1 MSDATAQVTVR
12 LGPCVLRREI
22 RAVCESAPSGLL
34 IVPPVWVAEAADL
47 IDPEKTALGTAV
59 GWPWGFAPAQAKAV
73 EAATA
78 AADGASVLWL
88 VPNRAALA
96 SGADLVVLDELQSVL
111 DIAAPAGVEVHVA
124 IEDGLAPRDR
134 GRLVQMAA
142 ECGADGLV
150 VGADF
155 TPEVL
160 ASLRELTDLA
170 VARY

>member
-1 MSDATAQVTVR
+1 MSDLQVR
-12 LGPCVLRREI
+12 LGACVLKREI
-22 RAVCESAPSGLL
+22 RSLCESVATGILV
-34 IVPPVWVAEAADL
+34 VPPVWVADATDL
-47 IDPEKTALGTAV
+47 LEGKPVQIGTCV

-78 AADGASVLWL
+78 AADGATLLWL

-111 DIAAPAGVEVHVA
+111 DIAAPAGVEVHIV

-134 GRLVQMAA
+134 GRLVQMAD

-160 ASLRELTDLA
+160 ASLKELTALPVMA
-170 VARY
+170 FCP